1 MPITA
6 AFCGNPKKSVKEIF
20 WGKAQ
25 MCEAISKAALR
36 KTVGVGWKEEEA
48 EREGDKERFREREE
62 RREADIEGGGETELE

>member
-6 AFCGNPKKSVKEIF
+6 AFCGNPKKNVKEIF

-36 KTVGVGWKEEEA
+36 KTVGVVGRGRNEERKRQREVER
-48 EREGDKERFREREE
+48 EREGERQR
-62 RREADIEGGGETELE
+62 